1 MTRSKKA
8 RPVWYVGWTAFGILL
23 VVTALVTL
31 RTEGTLLRWVIREL
45 ALLGYVVIFLA
56 IVSSYYKQQVMKILG
71 RSFIK
76 AHHLLSLTGMVL
88 LTLHPLG
95 VVWDTMELTV
105 LIPVFAPL
113 DDMLRYGGRIAWYI
127 FAVGALTAV
136 WRKRVGK
143 RWRTIHEFN
152 YLAFVFGTIHANLLG
167 ANFKDLP
174 MRIVSIAM
182 LVVVSILFVRQ
193 RIEARQRRARSEARK
208 KRPSRQG
215 TRR

>member
-31 RTEGTLLRWVIREL
+31 RTQGTLLRWVIREL
-45 ALLGYVVIFLA
+45 ALLGYVSIFLA
-56 IVSSYYKQQVMKILG
+56 IVSSYYKRQVMRILG
-71 RSFIK
+71 RSFID
-76 AHHLLSLTGMVL
+76 AHHLLSLTGMIL

-105 LIPVFAPL
+105 LIPVFSPL
-113 DDMLRYGGRIAWYI
+113 YDMLKYGGRIAWYI
-127 FAVGALTAV
+127 FALGALTAV

-152 YLAFVFGTIHANLLG
+152 YLAFVFGTVHANLLG
-167 ANFKDLP
+167 DNFQDLP
-174 MRIVSIAM
+174 VRIFSIAM
-182 LVVVSILFVRQ
+182 LAVVSILFVRQ
-193 RIEARQRRARSEARK
+193 RIDARQKRARTEARK
-208 KRPSRQG
+208 KAIKANRS
-215 TRR
+215 

>member
-1 MTRSKKA
+1 MKRSKKA
-8 RPVWYVGWTAFGILL
+8 RPLWYAGWTAFAILL
-23 VVTALVTL
+23 VVTGLVTL

-45 ALLGYVVIFLA
+45 ALLGYVTIFLA
-56 IVSSYYKQQVMKILG
+56 IVSSYYKKQVMKILG
-71 RSFIK
+71 RSFID
-76 AHHLLSLTGMVL
+76 AHHLLSLAGMIL

-136 WRKRVGK
+136 WRKQVGK

-152 YLAFVFGTIHANLLG
+152 YLAFVFGTVHANLLG
-167 ANFKDLP
+167 ANFQDLP
-174 MRIVSIAM
+174 VRAVSIAM

-193 RIEARQRRARSEARK
+193 RIEARQRRARTEAK
-208 KRPSRQG
+208 KKAAKANRL
-215 TRR
+215 